1 MTRDAEWQS
10 AGMDVT
16 TDPAVVGISMGCEP
30 TKRAAE
36 RAINDLH
43 RSVSLVRV
51 LVGGPAGEGEEDS
64 VGLGVDGWA
73 PAAVGAARLVEEQA
87 R

>member
-1 MTRDAEWQS
+1 
-10 AGMDVT
+10 MDVT
-16 TDPAVVGISMGCEP
+16 TDPAVVGISVGCEP

-51 LVGGPAGEGEEDS
+51 LVGGSALGSADASP
-64 VGLGVDGWA
+64 GVDGWA
-73 PAAVGAARLVEEQA
+73 PAAIGAARLVEEQA

>member
-16 TDPAVVGISMGCEP
+16 TDPAVVGISVGCEQ

-36 RAINDLH
+36 RAINGLH

-73 PAAVGAARLVEEQA
+73 PDAIGAARLVEEQA